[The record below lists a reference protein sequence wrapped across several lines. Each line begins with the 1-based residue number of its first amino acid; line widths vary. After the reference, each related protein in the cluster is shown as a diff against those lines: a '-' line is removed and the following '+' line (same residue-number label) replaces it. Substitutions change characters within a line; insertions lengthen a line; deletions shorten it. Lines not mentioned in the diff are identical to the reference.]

1 MQLRSTRTDHNAL
14 NHPCLDIAFDLPLSR
29 TAAQVILN
37 VRYRHTVHSGNFFGD
52 RFNIHCIR
60 DIAAAPAKV
69 HTCFLATHIFTTSSL
84 FYTSSEL
91 FKELPVR
98 YDIQVNSKFL
108 RWKSKRKPEELAIMQ
123 YRDIIL

>member
-1 MQLRSTRTDHNAL
+1 MQLRRTRTDYNAVD
-14 NHPCLDIAFDLPLSR
+14 HPCLDIAFDLPLSR
-29 TAAQVILN
+29 AAAQIILD
-37 VRYRHTVHSGNFFGD
+37 VRYRHTVHSGNFFSD

-69 HTCFLATHIFTTSSL
+69 HTCFLATHIFTPSSL
-84 FYTSSEL
+84 LYTSSEL
-91 FKELPVR
+91 LKELLVR

-108 RWKSKRKPEELAIMQ
+108 SWKSKRKPEELAIMQ